1 VGFASQLTV
10 RRAIAWSKWGS
21 IASISPGGTTL
32 ELRNLRC
39 SSSDGSWAL
48 SEPTLTPP
56 LSHGAETNPLKH
68 LCWGPTGSELAAIDT
83 AGRVTILSLF
93 SSLNKPTL
101 SRHAQLDTADDLHAV
116 VGCYWLN
123 LAPYPQ
129 TRPVSRR
136 ISFHVESSIVANS
149 LDNPSRP
156 SN

>member
-1 VGFASQLTV
+1 M

-21 IASISPGGTTL
+21 IASIAPGGTTL

-39 SSSDGSWAL
+39 SSRDGSWAL

-56 LSHGAETNPLKH
+56 LSSGTETSPLKH
-68 LCWGPTGSELAAIDT
+68 LCWGPSGSELAAIDA

-101 SRHAQLDTADDLHAV
+101 SRHAQVDSIDDLHAV

-129 TRPVSRR
+129 SRPVRLNVPFPPGMFLLANLIDHPAR
-136 ISFHVESSIVANS
+136 SSNQRWHWI
-149 LDNPSRP
+149 
-156 SN
+156 